1 MGDGLATMFAGVG
14 GGSGT
19 TTYAENIGV
28 MAATRVYSTAAYIVA
43 GVFAIGLAMIP
54 KFGVLITSI
63 PAGVLGG
70 ATVVLYG
77 LIVVLGGRI
86 WVENKVDFKSPV
98 NLFPAAI
105 GVIMGAANFAWTSKD
120 GNYSFTGIAIGTFA
134 TIIAYHLMR
143 LGAHFGIYRGVKAE
157 EPEPV
162 TEPPT
167 AEALHNGHSED
178 IGAVVDRE
186 QVPHFSK
193 N

>member
-1 MGDGLATMFAGVG
+1 MFAGLG

-43 GVFAIGLAMIP
+43 GLTAVALAMIP
-54 KFGVLITSI
+54 KFGAIIVSI

-70 ATVVLYG
+70 ATTVLYG

-86 WVENKVDFKSPV
+86 WVENKINFKDPV

-120 GNYSFTGIAIGTFA
+120 GNYSFTGIAIATFA
-134 TIIAYHLMR
+134 TILAYHAMR
-143 LGAHFGIYRGVKAE
+143 FGSKFGIHKGE
-157 EPEPV
+157 EPEQP
-162 TEPPT
+162 EPTVEPT
-167 AEALHNGHSED
+167 HNGQTL
-178 IGAVVDRE
+178 
-186 QVPHFSK
+186 QVPKTPHLTSH
-193 N
+193 